1 MIIVKITAL
10 LIVLSIIWYIFL
22 KAFITGNF
30 KEIEKLISIK
40 EYFPWYLAVTIV
52 FLFLIIIGVIASTI
66 YLLFFE

>member
-1 MIIVKITAL
+1 MIIVKITIL
-10 LIVLSIIWYIFL
+10 LIILSAIWYIFL

-40 EYFPWYLAVTIV
+40 EYFPWYLVVTII
-52 FLFLIIIGVIASTI
+52 FLFLIIIGVIASVI